1 METNNESSKVCDC
14 GHGIDHPVVVIKNKY
29 DWKGW
34 ILLMTGITT
43 HPVKGIYHC
52 TLCDKDFDETIDPA
66 ILNKYIN

>member
-1 METNNESSKVCDC
+1 MESNKETSKVCDC
-14 GHGIDHPVVVIKNKY
+14 GHGIDNPVVVIKNKY

-52 TLCDKDFDETIDPA
+52 TLCDQDFDETTDPA
-66 ILNKYIN
+66 ILNRYIN